1 MSESSA
7 GVVALLLRNGSLT
20 EEQLKHA
27 ERIRAR
33 LRPPRPLLAV
43 LKELGL
49 VDDHI
54 VDEAIASAPKEVR
67 LGEVL
72 VDKGQLTPD
81 ELERALA
88 QQRTQPGKRLG
99 TILVEQ
105 DLISEE
111 QLLATLSLLL
121 GAPVVHA
128 EFETIDSQVARAV
141 PIEVGKTL
149 RFVPL
154 RREDDRVL
162 VAFADPLDESA
173 RAAAD
178 AAFERLRV
186 SVALATPRSIE
197 LAWSK
202 VIAGRRAG
210 VVAPASDEHVV
221 VAAVDSIIDA
231 ALEWDASDIH
241 IEPLADRLRIRFRA
255 DGALVHYK
263 DLPIAIAATLTS
275 RLKILAGADIA
286 ERRRHQGG
294 RFVAKRRDRELDL
307 RASFYVTVRGE
318 KIVLR
323 ILNRERSLIPIEE
336 LGMPPAMLRAFKEDA
351 LDRPSGV
358 ILITGPT
365 GSGKTSTLYGCVNY
379 LNDGTNAII
388 TSEDP
393 AEYLIDGV
401 AQCSLNPDLGVT
413 YEESLRHIVRQDP
426 DVIVIGEI
434 RDTFSAGAAIQA
446 ALTGHKVL
454 STFHTEDTIGGLVRL
469 LNMEIE
475 AFLISSTV
483 VSVLAQRLLRRVC
496 ENCAQPYEPRSADL
510 RHLGYVAGG
519 LDGARMRRGRGCS
532 ACRRTGYKGRVC
544 VFELLLLGEEIRE
557 AILERRPSYEIRKI
571 SREKG
576 LVSLLEDAIGKAA
589 AGLTTVEEIVA
600 NVPRLD
606 HPRPVTQLQAL
617 FGEVR

>member
-1 MSESSA
+1 
-7 GVVALLLRNGSLT
+7 LLLRSDALT
-20 EEQLKHA
+20 QEQIQHA

-33 LRPPRPLLAV
+33 LRPPRPLLAI
-43 LKELGL
+43 LKELGHL
-49 VDDHI
+49 DDATI
-54 VDEAIASAPKEVR
+54 DEAIASAPKEIR
-67 LGEVL
+67 LGEAL
-72 VDKGQLTPD
+72 VDKGFLTPQ

-88 QQRTQPGKRLG
+88 KQKAQPGKRLG
-99 TILVEQ
+99 AVLLEEDLV
-105 DLISEE
+105 SED
-111 QLLATLSLLL
+111 QLLATLALLL
-121 GAPVVHA
+121 GAPLVHA
-128 EFETIDSQVARAV
+128 EFEPLDASLVREV
-141 PIEVGKTL
+141 PIDVGRSH

-154 RREDDRVL
+154 RREGEEVV
-162 VAFADPLDESA
+162 VAFADPLDETA

-178 AAFERLRV
+178 TAFPRARV
-186 SVALATPRSIE
+186 RVALSSPRSIE
-197 LAWSK
+197 LVWSK
-202 VIAGRRAG
+202 AIAGRRSGGIA
-210 VVAPASDEHVV
+210 AASDEHVV
-221 VAAVDSIIDA
+221 VAAVDGIIDA
-231 ALEWDASDIH
+231 ALEWEASDIH

-255 DGALVHYK
+255 DGAMVHYK
-263 DLPIAIAATLTS
+263 DLPLAIATTLTS

-294 RFVAKRRDRELDL
+294 RLAAKRGGRELDL

-323 ILNRERSLIPIEE
+323 ILNRERSLIPIEQ
-336 LGMPPAMLRAFKEDA
+336 LGMPPAILRSFKEDA

-379 LNDGTNAII
+379 LNDGSNAII

-401 AQCSLNPDLGVT
+401 AQCSLNPELGVT

-496 ENCAQPYEPRSADL
+496 ENCAQPYEPTAADL

-519 LDGARMRRGRGCS
+519 LDGARMRKGRGCS
-532 ACRRTGYKGRVC
+532 QCRRSGYRGRVC

-557 AILERRPSYEIRKI
+557 AILERRPSYEIRRI

-589 AGLTTVEEIVA
+589 AGLTSVDEILA

-606 HPRPVTQLQAL
+606 RPRPVAQLTAL
-617 FGEVR
+617 FGDPQ

>member
-1 MSESSA
+1 MSDA
-7 GVVALLLRNGSLT
+7 NTGVIALLLRSGALT
-20 EEQLKHA
+20 EEKLRHA
-27 ERIRAR
+27 ERVHAR
-33 LRPPRPLLAV
+33 IKPPRPLLAV
-43 LKELGL
+43 LKELGF
-49 VDDHI
+49 VDDAVI
-54 VDEAIASAPKEVR
+54 DEAITAAPQDVR

-72 VDKGQLTPD
+72 VDKGLLTVP

-88 QQRTQPGKRLG
+88 LQRAGSGKRLG
-99 TILVEQ
+99 AILLEQ
-105 DLISEE
+105 DLVSEE

-121 GAPVVHA
+121 RVPVVHA
-128 EFETIDSQVARAV
+128 EFEAIDAAVVRNV
-141 PIEVGKTL
+141 PIEIGRTQ
-149 RFVPL
+149 RFIPL
-154 RREDDRVL
+154 RRQNGGVL
-162 VAFADPLDESA
+162 VAFADPLDPNA

-178 AAFERLRV
+178 
-186 SVALATPRSIE
+186 SVFDREQVLVTLSAPRSIE

-202 VIAGRRAG
+202 VIAGRRVGA
-210 VVAPASDEHVV
+210 VSSASDEHVV

-231 ALEWDASDIH
+231 ALEWEASDIH
-241 IEPLADRLRIRFRA
+241 IEPMADRLRIRFRV
-255 DGALVHYK
+255 DGAMVPYR
-263 DLPIAIAATLTS
+263 DLPTALATTMTS
-275 RLKILAGADIA
+275 RIKILAGADIA

-294 RFVAKRRDRELDL
+294 RFVLKRGARELDL

-323 ILNRERSLIPIEE
+323 ILNRERSLIPIDE
-336 LGMPPAMLRAFKEDA
+336 LGMPPAILTGFLEEA

-379 LNDGTNAII
+379 LNDGSNAII

-401 AQCSLNPDLGVT
+401 AQCSINPDLGVT

-496 ENCAQPYEPRSADL
+496 ENCAQPYQPTANDL

-519 LDGARMRRGRGCS
+519 LDGAQMRKGRGCS
-532 ACRRTGYKGRVC
+532 QCRRSGYKGRIC

-557 AILERRPSYEIRKI
+557 AILERRPSYEVRKI

-576 LVSLLEDAIGKAA
+576 LVSLLEDAVCKAA
-589 AGLTTVEEIVA
+589 AGLTTVDEILA

-606 HPRPVTQLQAL
+606 RPRPYSQLQTLQGGAP
-617 FGEVR
+617 

>member
-1 MSESSA
+1 
-7 GVVALLLRNGSLT
+7 
-20 EEQLKHA
+20 
-27 ERIRAR
+27 
-33 LRPPRPLLAV
+33 
-43 LKELGL
+43 
-49 VDDHI
+49 
-54 VDEAIASAPKEVR
+54 
-67 LGEVL
+67 
-72 VDKGQLTPD
+72 
-81 ELERALA
+81 
-88 QQRTQPGKRLG
+88 
-99 TILVEQ
+99 
-105 DLISEE
+105 
-111 QLLATLSLLL
+111 
-121 GAPVVHA
+121 VHA
-128 EFETIDSQVARAV
+128 EFEPLEPAVVRQV
-141 PIEVGKTL
+141 PIEIGRTR
-149 RFVPL
+149 RFIPL
-154 RREDDRVL
+154 RREGDHVV
-162 VAFADPLDESA
+162 VAFADPLDEAA

-178 AAFERLRV
+178 TAFERERV
-186 SVALATPRSIE
+186 AVALSAPRSIE

-202 VIAGRRAG
+202 VIAGRRSGGVAAAG
-210 VVAPASDEHVV
+210 DEHVV
-221 VAAVDSIIDA
+221 VAAVDGIIDA

-255 DGALVHYK
+255 DGALVPYK
-263 DLPIAIAATLTS
+263 DLPLAIAATLTS

-294 RFVAKRRDRELDL
+294 RFVAKRGDRELDL

-318 KIVLR
+318 KVVLR
-323 ILNRERSLIPIEE
+323 ILNRERSLIPIDQ
-336 LGMPPAMLRAFKEDA
+336 LGMPPAILRAFKEDA

-496 ENCAQPYEPRSADL
+496 ENCAQPYEPTASDL

-519 LDGARMRRGRGCS
+519 LDGARMRKGRGCS
-532 ACRRTGYKGRVC
+532 QCRRSGYKGRVC

-589 AGLTTVEEIVA
+589 TGVTTVEEILA
-600 NVPRLD
+600 NIPRLD
-606 HPRPVTQLQAL
+606 RPRPVAQLAAL
-617 FGEVR
+617 FGEPQ

>member
-1 MSESSA
+1 MSDSNH
-7 GVVALLLRNGSLT
+7 GVVALLLRNGTLS
-20 EEQLKHA
+20 EAQIQHA
-27 ERIRAR
+27 ERIRSR
-33 LRPPRPLLAV
+33 LKPPRPLLAV
-43 LKELGL
+43 LKELGY
-49 VDDHI
+49 VDEAI
-54 VDEAIASAPKEVR
+54 VDEAIASSPKEIR

-72 VDKGQLTPD
+72 VDKGMITEA
-81 ELERALA
+81 ELQGALA
-88 QQRTQPGKRLG
+88 EQQRQGRKRLG
-99 TILVEQ
+99 TILLER
-105 DLISEE
+105 DLVSED
-111 QLLATLSLLL
+111 QLQATLSLLL
-121 GAPVVHA
+121 SAPLVHA
-128 EFETIDSQVARAV
+128 EFETLDLGVVRRV
-141 PIEVGKTL
+141 PPEIGRMHKL
-149 RFVPL
+149 IPL
-154 RREDDRVL
+154 RREGGKVL
-162 VAFADPLDESA
+162 VAFADPLDDAA

-178 AAFERLRV
+178 AVFDREPVFVIL
-186 SVALATPRSIE
+186 SSPRSIE
-197 LAWSK
+197 LAWVK
-202 VIAGRRAG
+202 ALEARRSGTAT
-210 VVAPASDEHVV
+210 VVADEQAVV
-221 VAAVDSIIDA
+221 KAVDAVIDA

-241 IEPLADRLRIRFRA
+241 IEPTNDRLRIRFRA
-255 DGALVHYK
+255 DGAMVHYK
-263 DLPIAIAATLTS
+263 DLPLAIAPTLTS
-275 RLKILAGADIA
+275 RIKILAGADIA

-294 RFVAKRRDRELDL
+294 RFVAKRGERELDL

-323 ILNRERSLIPIEE
+323 ILNRERSLIPIDQ
-336 LGMPPAMLRAFKEDA
+336 LGMPPSMLTSFREDA

-358 ILITGPT
+358 VLITGPT

-496 ENCAQPYEPRSADL
+496 ENCAQPYEPTAADL

-519 LDGARMRRGRGCS
+519 LDGAKMRKGRGCS
-532 ACRRTGYKGRVC
+532 VCRRTGYKGRVC

-576 LVSLLEDAIGKAA
+576 LVSLLEDSVSKAA
-589 AGLTTVEEIVA
+589 AGLTTVEEILG

-606 HPRPVTQLQAL
+606 RPRPFAQLAVL
-617 FGEVR
+617 SGEAS

>member
-1 MSESSA
+1 MSDTNH
-7 GVVALLLRNGSLT
+7 GVVALLVRNGTLT
-20 EEQLKHA
+20 DAQIQHA
-27 ERIRAR
+27 ERIRSR
-33 LRPPRPLLAV
+33 LKPPRPLLAV
-43 LKELGL
+43 LKELGY
-49 VDDHI
+49 VDEAI
-54 VDEAIASAPKEVR
+54 VDEAIASSPKEIR

-72 VDKGQLTPD
+72 VDKGVITEA
-81 ELERALA
+81 ELRDALA
-88 QQRTQPGKRLG
+88 EQQRQGRKRLG
-99 TILVEQ
+99 TILLER

-111 QLLATLSLLL
+111 QLQATLSLLL
-121 GAPVVHA
+121 SAPLVHA
-128 EFETIDSQVARAV
+128 EFETLDLSVVRRV
-141 PIEVGKTL
+141 PPEMGRTHKLI
-149 RFVPL
+149 PL
-154 RREDDRVL
+154 RREGGKVL
-162 VAFADPLDESA
+162 VAFADPLDEAA

-178 AAFERLRV
+178 ATFDREQV
-186 SVALATPRSIE
+186 FVALSSPRSIE

-202 VIAGRRAG
+202 ALEARRAG
-210 VVAPASDEHVV
+210 TATVVADEQVV
-221 VAAVDSIIDA
+221 VKAVDAIIDA

-241 IEPLADRLRIRFRA
+241 IEPLNERLRIRFRA
-255 DGALVHYK
+255 DGAMVHYK
-263 DLPIAIAATLTS
+263 DLPLAIAPTLTS
-275 RLKILAGADIA
+275 RIKILAGADIA

-294 RFVAKRRDRELDL
+294 RFVAKRGERELDL

-323 ILNRERSLIPIEE
+323 ILNRERSLIPIDQ
-336 LGMPPAMLRAFKEDA
+336 LGMPPSMLTSFREDA

-358 ILITGPT
+358 VLITGPT

-496 ENCAQPYEPRSADL
+496 ENCAQPYEPTAADL

-519 LDGARMRRGRGCS
+519 LDGAKMRKGRGCS
-532 ACRRTGYKGRVC
+532 VCRRSGYKGRVC

-576 LVSLLEDAIGKAA
+576 LVSLLEDSVAKAA
-589 AGLTTVEEIVA
+589 AGLTTVEEILG

-606 HPRPVTQLQAL
+606 RPRTYEQLVAL
-617 FGEVR
+617 AGEAS

>member
-1 MSESSA
+1 MSGSGS
-7 GVVALLLRNGSLT
+7 GVVALLVREGTLT
-20 EEQLKHA
+20 EAQVKHA
-27 ERIRAR
+27 QRIGER
-33 LRPPRPLLAV
+33 LKPPRPLLVV
-43 LKELGL
+43 LKELGY
-49 VDDHI
+49 VDDRVI
-54 VDEAIASAPKEVR
+54 DAAIAAAPKEVR

-72 VDKGQLTPD
+72 IDKGLVTEA
-81 ELERALA
+81 ELARALEK
-88 QQRTQPGKRLG
+88 QRTTTGKRLG
-99 TILVEQ
+99 AILLEE
-105 DLISEE
+105 DLVSED
-111 QLLATLSLLL
+111 QLFGVLSLLL

-128 EFETIDSQVARAV
+128 EFETIDVSVAREV
-141 PIEVGKTL
+141 PIELGKQH
-149 RFVPL
+149 RFIPL
-154 RREDDRVL
+154 RRENGTVL
-162 VAFADPLDESA
+162 VAFADPLDDAA
-173 RAAAD
+173 RATAD
-178 AAFERLRV
+178 AAFARDRV
-186 SVALATPRSIE
+186 AVALTSPRSVD

-202 VIAGRRAG
+202 VIAGRRSG
-210 VVAPASDEHVV
+210 VVVAAADEHVV

-231 ALEWDASDIH
+231 ALEWEASDIH
-241 IEPLADRLRIRFRA
+241 IEPMADRLRIRFRA
-255 DGALVHYK
+255 DGAMVLYK
-263 DLPIAIAATLTS
+263 DLPLALALTLTS

-294 RFVAKRRDRELDL
+294 RFVAKRKGRELDL

-318 KIVLR
+318 KVVLR
-323 ILNRERSLIPIEE
+323 ILNRERSLIPIDE
-336 LGMPPAMLRAFKEDA
+336 LGMPPAILRGFKEDA

-379 LNDGTNAII
+379 LNDGSNAII

-469 LNMEIE
+469 LNMQIE

-496 ENCAQPYEPRSADL
+496 DKCAQPYEPTAADL
-510 RHLGYVAGG
+510 RHLGYVSGG
-519 LDGARMRRGRGCS
+519 LDGAHMRKGRGCA

-544 VFELLLLGEEIRE
+544 VFELLLLGEEIRD
-557 AILERRPSYEIRKI
+557 AILERRPSYEIRRI

-576 LVSLLEDAIGKAA
+576 MVSLLEDAIAKAA
-589 AGLTTVEEIVA
+589 LGLTTVEEIFA

-606 HPRPVTQLQAL
+606 RPRPLPELQGM
-617 FGEVR
+617 FGEAR